1 LIDTALTTSQT
12 HSQHAHAAGAAQ
24 NTAHLLRAPARAD
37 GYDIW
42 QLVSQCPPLDL
53 NSVYSYLL
61 LCEHFDNT
69 CVLAQANGQID
80 GFVSAYQP
88 PDKADVLFIWQVA
101 VHERGRGHGLGQRML
116 QSLLERP
123 NLAHIRY
130 LETTVGPDNAA
141 SRRMFAAVARNMGAG
156 IEESPLFEPELF
168 GPQAHDDERLLK
180 IGPLRP
186 TPG

>member
-1 LIDTALTTSQT
+1 MIDTAPTTSQT
-12 HSQHAHAAGAAQ
+12 YSQQSDASAVH
-24 NTAHLLRAPARAD
+24 TDRYLLRTPARRD

-42 QLVSQCPPLDL
+42 QLISACPPLDL

-61 LCEHFDNT
+61 LCEHFDKT
-69 CVLAQANGQID
+69 CVVAETDGQID

-88 PDKADVLFIWQVA
+88 PGRDDVLFIWQVA

-116 QSLLERP
+116 TSLLERP
-123 NLAHIRY
+123 NLAHVRS